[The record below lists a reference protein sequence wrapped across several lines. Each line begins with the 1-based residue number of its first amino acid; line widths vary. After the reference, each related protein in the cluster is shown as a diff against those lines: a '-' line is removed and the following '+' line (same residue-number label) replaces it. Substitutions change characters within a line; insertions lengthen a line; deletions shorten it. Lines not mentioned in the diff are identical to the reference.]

1 MNTLLLL
8 LIGSALILF
17 GLTQS
22 TENVLNIRQR
32 RRDNGE
38 DVKTYL

>member
-1 MNTLLLL
+1 MTTLYLLSL
-8 LIGSALILF
+8 ALALILF

-22 TENVLNIRQR
+22 TENILNLRQS

-38 DVKTYL
+38 DLKTYL

>member
-1 MNTLLLL
+1 MNILYLVSLVMV
-8 LIGSALILF
+8 LILF

-22 TENVLNIRQR
+22 TENVLAIRQR

-38 DVKTYL
+38 DLKTYL